1 MRPRRHVS
9 GEENAMYETLFARV
23 LMLLAIWMIAVT
35 SLLFI

>member
-1 MRPRRHVS
+1 MRARRHVS

-35 SLLFI
+35 SLLFM